1 MGHFK
6 IQCFM
11 KKIKTPKKRINNKS
25 KIKKSKS
32 KKLREKKSKNKKN
45 SAWNNMSRNKKMWDG
60 WRKKTTKKKPIIKK

>member
-1 MGHFK
+1 
-6 IQCFM
+6 M
-11 KKIKTPKKRINNKS
+11 KKIKKPKKRINNKS